1 MNNRKR
7 GVDLAK
13 EEKHTSKKAAED
25 LNVDEKEQKHVS
37 KKAAEDLNT
46 ESNEQTDNQSDLE
59 QQLADLQK
67 KYDEME
73 DKYLRAEAE
82 MQNMTKR
89 FKNEQAQLLKYEGQK
104 LATEILPVM
113 DNLNRAL
120 QAEVEDEASAQLKH
134 GIEMVA
140 KDMEKALKDN
150 EITKIEALNQPFDPT
165 KHQAVKSVPVEE
177 GQKAETV
184 VEVYQ
189 DGYMLKDRVLRPAMV
204 VVAQ

>member
-1 MNNRKR
+1 M
-7 GVDLAK
+7 AK
-13 EEKHTSKKAAED
+13 EEEKRTNKKAAEDLDVDEKEQKHASKKAAED
-25 LNVDEKEQKHVS
+25 LN
-37 KKAAEDLNT
+37 A

-59 QQLADLQK
+59 QQIADLQT

-120 QAEVEDEASAQLKH
+120 QIEVEDEASVQLKH

-165 KHQAVKSVPVEE
+165 KHQAVKSVPVGK

>member
-1 MNNRKR
+1 M
-7 GVDLAK
+7 AK
-13 EEKHTSKKAAED
+13 EEEKRTNKKAAED

-37 KKAAEDLNT
+37 KKAAEDLNA

-59 QQLADLQK
+59 QQIADLQA

-120 QAEVEDEASAQLKH
+120 QIEVEDEGSAQLKH

-150 EITKIEALNQPFDPT
+150 KITKIEALNQPFDPT
-165 KHQAVKSVPVEE
+165 KHQAVKSVPVEKC
-177 GQKAETV
+177 QKAETV

>member
-1 MNNRKR
+1 M
-7 GVDLAK
+7 AK
-13 EEKHTSKKAAED
+13 EEEKRTNKKAAED

-37 KKAAEDLNT
+37 KKAAEDLNA

-59 QQLADLQK
+59 QQLTDLQA

-120 QAEVEDEASAQLKH
+120 QIEVEDEASAQLKH

-165 KHQAVKSVPVEE
+165 KHQAVKSVPVEK

>member
-1 MNNRKR
+1 M
-7 GVDLAK
+7 AK
-13 EEKHTSKKAAED
+13 EEEKRTNKKAAED
-25 LNVDEKEQKHVS
+25 LNVDEKEQKHAS
-37 KKAAEDLNT
+37 KKAAEDLNA

-59 QQLADLQK
+59 QQIADLQT

-104 LATEILPVM
+104 LAIEILPVM

-120 QAEVEDEASAQLKH
+120 QIEVEDEASAQLKH

-165 KHQAVKSVPVEE
+165 KHQAVKSVPVEK

>member
-1 MNNRKR
+1 M
-7 GVDLAK
+7 AK
-13 EEKHTSKKAAED
+13 EEEKRTNKKAAED
-25 LNVDEKEQKHVS
+25 LNVDEKEQKHAS
-37 KKAAEDLNT
+37 KKAAEDLNA

-59 QQLADLQK
+59 QQIADLQT

-120 QAEVEDEASAQLKH
+120 QIEVEDEASAQLKH

-140 KDMEKALKDN
+140 KDMEKVLKDN

-165 KHQAVKSVPVEE
+165 KHQAVKSVPVEK

>member
-1 MNNRKR
+1 M
-7 GVDLAK
+7 AK
-13 EEKHTSKKAAED
+13 EEETRTNKKAAEY
-25 LNVDEKEQKHVS
+25 LNVDEKEQKHAS
-37 KKAAEDLNT
+37 KKAAEDLNA

-59 QQLADLQK
+59 QQIADLQT

-120 QAEVEDEASAQLKH
+120 QIEVEDEASAQLKH

-165 KHQAVKSVPVEE
+165 KHQAVKSVPVEK

>member
-1 MNNRKR
+1 MNRKR
-7 GVDLAK
+7 GVDVAD
-13 EEKHTSKKAAED
+13 EVKHPNPKAAED
-25 LNVDEKEQKHVS
+25 LNVDEKERKHSS
-37 KKAAEDLNT
+37 KKAQADLNAKS
-46 ESNEQTDNQSDLE
+46 EKNETAELE
-59 QQLADLQK
+59 KQLADLQQ

-120 QAEVEDEASAQLKH
+120 QAEVEDDASNQLKH

-140 KDMEKALKDN
+140 KDMEKALTDN
-150 EITKIEALNQPFDPT
+150 EITKIEAIGKKFDPT
-165 KHQAVKSVPVEE
+165 KHQAVKTVPAED
-177 GQKAETV
+177 GQEADTV

>member
-1 MNNRKR
+1 M
-7 GVDLAK
+7 AK
-13 EEKHTSKKAAED
+13 EEEKRTNKKAVED
-25 LNVDEKEQKHVS
+25 LNVDEKEQKHAS
-37 KKAAEDLNT
+37 KKAAEDLNA

-59 QQLADLQK
+59 QQIADLQT

-120 QAEVEDEASAQLKH
+120 QIEVEDEASAQLKH

-165 KHQAVKSVPVEE
+165 KHQAVKSVPVEK

>member
-1 MNNRKR
+1 M
-7 GVDLAK
+7 AK
-13 EEKHTSKKAAED
+13 EKEKRTNKKAAED

-37 KKAAEDLNT
+37 KKAAEDLNA

-59 QQLADLQK
+59 QQIADLQA
-67 KYDEME
+67 KYDEVE

-120 QAEVEDEASAQLKH
+120 QIEVEDEASAQLKH

-165 KHQAVKSVPVEE
+165 KHQAVKSVPVEK

>member
-1 MNNRKR
+1 M
-7 GVDLAK
+7 AK
-13 EEKHTSKKAAED
+13 EEEKRTNKKAAED
-25 LNVDEKEQKHVS
+25 LNVDEKEQKHAS
-37 KKAAEDLNT
+37 KKAAEDLNAK
-46 ESNEQTDNQSDLE
+46 SNEQTDNQSDLE
-59 QQLADLQK
+59 QQIADLQT

-120 QAEVEDEASAQLKH
+120 QIEVEDEGSAQLKH

-165 KHQAVKSVPVEE
+165 KHQAVKSVPVEK